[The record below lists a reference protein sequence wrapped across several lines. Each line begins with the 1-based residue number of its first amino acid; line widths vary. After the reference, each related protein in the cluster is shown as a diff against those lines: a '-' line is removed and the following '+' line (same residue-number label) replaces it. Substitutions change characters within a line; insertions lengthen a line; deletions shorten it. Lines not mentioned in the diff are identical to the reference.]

1 MNRLTARNKDGT
13 AYFPECFKEPCSGF
27 GCQKEEACKF
37 MEAACEK
44 LAEFEDQQESGRL
57 IELPCKVG
65 DTLYFPYINTILE
78 RSVDVINVYR
88 CVIRI
93 HLMNTSIFVQPED
106 FGKTVFSTKEEAME
120 ALKKL
125 EEGE

>member
-1 MNRLTARNKDGT
+1 MTRLTARNKDGT

-37 MEAACEK
+37 MEDVCEK
-44 LAEFEDQQESGRL
+44 LAEFEDMQESGRL

-65 DTLYFPYINTILE
+65 DTLYIPYINTILE

-106 FGKTVFSTKEEAME
+106 FGKTVFSAREDAEE
-120 ALKKL
+120 ALKNMK
-125 EEGE
+125 EGE